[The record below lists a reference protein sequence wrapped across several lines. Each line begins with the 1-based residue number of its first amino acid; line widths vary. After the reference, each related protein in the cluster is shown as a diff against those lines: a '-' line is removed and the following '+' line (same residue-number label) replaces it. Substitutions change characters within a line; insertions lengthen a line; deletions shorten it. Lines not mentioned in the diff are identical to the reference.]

1 MNGVIIVEGFK
12 TQKFECLSQ
21 LRFTCM
27 VYLDIWYISIHN
39 VTVKPKYLH
48 ACRLRENCGYF

>member
-48 ACRLRENCGYF
+48 ACRL